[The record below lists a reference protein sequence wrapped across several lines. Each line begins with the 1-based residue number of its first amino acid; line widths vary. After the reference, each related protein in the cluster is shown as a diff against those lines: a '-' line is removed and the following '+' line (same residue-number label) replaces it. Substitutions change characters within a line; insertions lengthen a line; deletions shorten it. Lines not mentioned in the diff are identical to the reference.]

1 MMDERIKNRLRRA
14 SLRATPHRIR
24 ILSLLEQEAR
34 PLSHLEILQS
44 ITEFRLDR
52 VTLYRILASLT
63 EAGIVHQVQGTD
75 GIWRFCAHDETDN
88 QCPGGHPHLLCEK
101 CGTMMC
107 LNHTR
112 MQHVDVPEDFEV
124 HHKQLIIVGLCAKC
138 RKQ

>member
-1 MMDERIKNRLRRA
+1 MMDERLKNRLRRA
-14 SLRATPHRIR
+14 NLRATPHRIR

-44 ITEFRLDR
+44 VTEFRLDR

-88 QCPGGHPHLLCEK
+88 QCPGGHPHRVCEK

-112 MQHVDVPEDFEV
+112 MQHV
-124 HHKQLIIVGLCAKC
+124 
-138 RKQ
+138 